1 MKHFIIALLSLNLIA
16 CTTHPAT
23 EPRPPHWASVIK
35 PDANFYQVDRG
46 VYRSEMPIADD
57 MAVMTA
63 QNIKT
68 VINLQ
73 YKNQDED
80 AKIFDKSVT
89 LINEP
94 ILTWNVRPAQIA
106 RALYAIE
113 QGREQGGVLVHC
125 YHGADRTG
133 IVIAMYR
140 VIYQGWNIDMARA
153 EMKGG
158 GYGFHPVWHNIDRLL
173 SPIGVA
179 QVRTELD
186 KLRNGN

>member
-1 MKHFIIALLSLNLIA
+1 MKKFAVLLLSSTLVA
-16 CTTHPAT
+16 CATYPTTT
-23 EPRPPHWASVIK
+23 PRPEHWASIIK
-35 PDANFYQVDRG
+35 ADANFYEVDKG

-57 MAVMTA
+57 VAVMTA

-68 VINLQ
+68 IINLQ
-73 YKNQDED
+73 YKNQEED
-80 AKIFDKSVT
+80 AKIFDKSIT

-94 ILTWNVRPAQIA
+94 ILTWQVRPAQIA

-113 QGREQGGVLVHC
+113 QGKEQGGVLVHC

-140 VIYQGWNIDMARA
+140 VIYQGWDIESARA

-158 GYGFHPVWHNIDRLL
+158 GYGFHKIWQNLDRML

-179 QVRTELD
+179 RVRAELE
-186 KLRNGN
+186 KLRAE